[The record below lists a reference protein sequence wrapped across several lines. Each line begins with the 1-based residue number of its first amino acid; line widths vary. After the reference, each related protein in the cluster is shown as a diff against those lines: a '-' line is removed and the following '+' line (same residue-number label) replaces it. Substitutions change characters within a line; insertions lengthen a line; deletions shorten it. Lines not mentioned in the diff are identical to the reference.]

1 MIGLFVRYHV
11 RPAVRYYTRG
21 VTPLTVI
28 GALTIVGLFVTVYEI
43 YFTAVRRGLI
53 PVDVSLH
60 HLRALT
66 LEFVVGF
73 LVAGLRKR
81 QGVVTFFT
89 STTLRPADA
98 LRLLVLANGGKP
110 FVGEVASIAF
120 VLPFV
125 LRLSPSIERAVLHVS
140 SDAVAVVLHYLAAT
154 VIAALW
160 HRRRKDGA
168 LAAAVFMAFVG
179 VEFLVFRQWPRADY
193 VLLPVNIAAC
203 VACWTVVIGRLDPTR
218 FQRFLVSAVP
228 RRGGRPT
235 LNRMLRPLP
244 VEAKLYVKECL
255 MRRESA
261 ISVLTAAALFTG
273 LIVALILGIPD
284 ETRTTTIIACM
295 YAAAGF
301 GAGVIE
307 RPGRAHMEFFKA
319 TPVTFGRLTVAM
331 LAPHCAGYLLAA
343 AIVGTVGA
351 AGGMHPG
358 ALLILMTQGVFV
370 ALVTWLIPF
379 RFLYSSTLFVLLVS
393 GLILTAGFVLA
404 VGAGAVQGAGV
415 PVAYAGFV
423 VLIPAILYPGA
434 SFKYEV
440 STVEDWGYTA

>member
-1 MIGLFVRYHV
+1 MIGPFVRYHV

-28 GALTIVGLFVTVYEI
+28 GAVTIVGLFATAYGS

-53 PVDVSLH
+53 PVDMSLH

-66 LEFVVGF
+66 LELVVGF

-81 QGVVTFFT
+81 QGAVAFFA
-89 STTLRPADA
+89 STPLRPADA
-98 LRLLVLANGGKP
+98 LRLLLLTNGGKP
-110 FVGEVASIAF
+110 LVGEVVFIAF

-125 LRLSPSIERAVLHVS
+125 LRLSPSIERAFLHVA

-160 HRRRKDGA
+160 QRRRKDGT
-168 LAAAVFMAFVG
+168 LAGAAFMAFVG
-179 VEFLVFRQWPRADY
+179 VEFLVFRQWPDADF

-203 VACWTVVIGRLDPTR
+203 VACWTAVVGRLDPTTL
-218 FQRFLVSAVP
+218 QRFLISAVP

-235 LNRMLRPLP
+235 PNRMLGPLP

-261 ISVLTAAALFTG
+261 IAVISAPAVFTG
-273 LIVALILGIPD
+273 LVVALILDIPD
-284 ETRTTTIIACM
+284 EARTTTIIACM
-295 YAAAGF
+295 YAAAGC
-301 GAGVIE
+301 GAGVLE
-307 RPGRAHMEFFKA
+307 RPGRAHMEFFKT

-351 AGGMHPG
+351 AGGMHFG
-358 ALLILMTQGVFV
+358 ALLILLTQGVFV

-379 RFLYSSTLFVLLVS
+379 RFLYSSKLFVLFVS
-393 GLILTAGFVLA
+393 GLIMTAGFVLA
-404 VGAGAVQGAGV
+404 VGAGAVQGAGL
-415 PVAYAGFV
+415 PVAYAAFV

-440 STVEDWGYTA
+440 STVEDWAYTA

>member
-28 GALTIVGLFVTVYEI
+28 GAAAVVGLFAMAYGS
-43 YFTAVRRGLI
+43 YFAAVRQGI
-53 PVDVSLH
+53 VPVEVSLH

-66 LEFVVGF
+66 LELVAGF

-81 QGVVTFFT
+81 QGVVTFLA
-89 STTLRPADA
+89 STPLRPADA
-98 LRLLVLANGGKP
+98 LRLLLLADGGKAVGGAAV
-110 FVGEVASIAF
+110 FVAF
-120 VLPFV
+120 DLPFV
-125 LRLSPSIERAVLHVS
+125 LRLSPSIERAFLHVA

-160 HRRRKDGA
+160 QRRRKDGT

-179 VEFLVFRQWPRADY
+179 VEFLVFRQWPDADY
-193 VLLPVNIAAC
+193 VLLPVNVAAC

-218 FQRFLVSAVP
+218 FQRFLISAVP

-261 ISVLTAAALFTG
+261 LAVLAAAALFTG
-273 LIVALILGIPD
+273 LIVVLILGIPD
-284 ETRTTTIIACM
+284 ESRTTTIIACM

-307 RPGRAHMEFFKA
+307 RPDRAHLEFFKT

-331 LAPHCAGYLLAA
+331 LAPHCAAYLLAA

-379 RFLYSSTLFVLLVS
+379 RLLYSSKLFVLFVS

-404 VGAGAVQGAGV
+404 VGAGAVQGAGL

>member
-1 MIGLFVRYHV
+1 VIGLFVRYHV

-28 GALTIVGLFVTVYEI
+28 GAVTIVGLFATVYEI

-89 STTLRPADA
+89 STPLRPADA
-98 LRLLVLANGGKP
+98 LRLLLLANGGKP

-160 HRRRKDGA
+160 QRRRKDGA

-235 LNRMLRPLP
+235 LNRMRPLP

-261 ISVLTAAALFTG
+261 IAVITAAALFTG

-301 GAGVIE
+301 GAAVIE
-307 RPGRAHMEFFKA
+307 RPGRAHMEFFKT
-319 TPVTFGRLTVAM
+319 TPVRFRRLTVAM

-370 ALVTWLIPF
+370 ALVTWLIAF
-379 RFLYSSTLFVLLVS
+379 RFLYSSKLFVLLAS

-404 VGAGAVQGAGV
+404 VGAGAVQGRGTAV
-415 PVAYAGFV
+415 VYAAFV

-440 STVEDWGYTA
+440 STVEDWVYTA